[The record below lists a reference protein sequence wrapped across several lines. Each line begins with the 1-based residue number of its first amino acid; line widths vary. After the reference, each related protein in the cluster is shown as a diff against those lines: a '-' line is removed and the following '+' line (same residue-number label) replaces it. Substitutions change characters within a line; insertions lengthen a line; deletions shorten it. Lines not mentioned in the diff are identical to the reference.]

1 MTKFS
6 KIGLAVLTNEQA
18 FVKIYYI
25 ISAFYPVGAQNG
37 GCERFARR
45 KYKEEL
51 MRSGF
56 KRFRRKINRG
66 AFFKSLM
73 LGLSVGLLSAALV
86 LLLGKLNV
94 IDDSIILAL
103 AVGGGVFVAV
113 FIPTLIILTPRK
125 KTAARLMDKE
135 MKLGEKAETMIA
147 FLKSDSEMAELQR
160 RKAEGL
166 LSRLPSDFYTV
177 KRLWVYFVTLLL
189 SLALCS
195 FAYLVPDKQVPP
207 PEPPPETPFE
217 LTEWQETALLN
228 LIEYVEESELCDTAK
243 ASVTAELEQLLE
255 ELRRATLDKQMR
267 ALVIGAIK
275 NINTAI
281 DTANSF
287 DEITD
292 ELKLSGISATLAL
305 AEAIGTPS
313 AAVPTE
319 KFIALR
325 ALLAEGEVT
334 EINSVI
340 VMLGTDVAI
349 TLGRISSRSDSLS
362 DALESFSD
370 GLFDISDNLSDYDG
384 QSLQVAIDSLFESFK
399 ISLGAALAEQS
410 TNEEVGLYT
419 VNRLME
425 IFGITASELP
435 PEVEEEIKRPGSDNE
450 EDEPPE
456 EDEEQKG
463 DSGGYGSGDMVY
475 GSDDVIYYPD
485 EERYV
490 QYGEVI
496 NEYHAKITEKILAG
510 EIPPELAASIQKYFD
525 GLYDGAAKEDG
536 GGE

>member
-1 MTKFS
+1 MCDGSLVDLCKEE
-6 KIGLAVLTNEQA
+6 NE
-18 FVKIYYI
+18 
-25 ISAFYPVGAQNG
+25 
-37 GCERFARR
+37 
-45 KYKEEL
+45 EEL

-94 IDDSIILAL
+94 IEDSVMLAL
-103 AVGGGVFVAV
+103 AVGGGASAAV
-113 FIPTLIILTPRK
+113 FIPTVIILTPRK
-125 KTAARLMDKE
+125 KIAARLMDRE
-135 MKLGEKAETMIA
+135 MRLGEKAETMIA
-147 FLKSDSEMAELQR
+147 FMKNDSEMAEVQR
-160 RKAEGL
+160 RKTEGL
-166 LSRLPSDFYTV
+166 LARLPSDFYTV
-177 KRLWVYFVTLLL
+177 KRVWVYLVTLIL

-195 FAYLVPDKQVPP
+195 FAYLVPDRQVPP
-207 PEPPPETPFE
+207 PEIPPETPFE

-255 ELRRATLDKQMR
+255 QLRVTELDKQMR

-275 NINTAI
+275 NINAAI

-287 DEITD
+287 DEVTD
-292 ELKLSGISATLAL
+292 TLKLSDIAASVVL

-313 AAVPTE
+313 AALPAE
-319 KFIALR
+319 KFTELR
-325 ALLAEGEVT
+325 SMLSEGDVA
-334 EINSVI
+334 EINSAMVI
-340 VMLGTDVAI
+340 LGTDIAI
-349 TLGRISSRSDSLS
+349 TLGRISHLSDSLT
-362 DALESFSD
+362 DALEAFSD
-370 GLFDISDNLSDYDG
+370 GLFDISDNISDYDG
-384 QSLQVAIDSLFESFK
+384 QSLQAALDTLFNSIK
-399 ISLGAALAEQS
+399 ISLGAALAEQK

-425 IFGITASELP
+425 IFGISASELP

-450 EDEPPE
+450 EEEPPE

-463 DSGGYGSGDMVY
+463 DSGGYGSGDMIY

-496 NEYHAKITEKILAG
+496 NEYLAKVTEKILAG
-510 EIPPELAASIQKYFD
+510 EIPEELAASIQKYFD
-525 GLYDGAAKEDG
+525 SLYDGAAKEDG